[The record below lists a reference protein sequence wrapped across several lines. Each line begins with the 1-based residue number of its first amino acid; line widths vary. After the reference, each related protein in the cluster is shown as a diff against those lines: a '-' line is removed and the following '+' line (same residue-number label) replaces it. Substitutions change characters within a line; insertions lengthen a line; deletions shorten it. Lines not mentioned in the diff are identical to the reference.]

1 MKHHEV
7 PALKGKP
14 LVFTTADGKKRQIG
28 VIDNVEFDGKGILV
42 QATVDDEVV
51 KRVLKARSA

>member
-1 MKHHEV
+1 MSQV
-7 PALKGKP
+7 PALEGKP

-28 VIDNVEFDGKGILV
+28 VIDRVEFDGKGIFV